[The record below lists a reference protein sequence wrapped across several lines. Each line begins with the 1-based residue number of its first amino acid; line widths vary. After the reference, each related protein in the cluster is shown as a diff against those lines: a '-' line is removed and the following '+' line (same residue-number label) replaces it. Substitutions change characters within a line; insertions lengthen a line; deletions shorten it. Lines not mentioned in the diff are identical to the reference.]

1 MKTNETIFKQIMEN
15 GVITKQQL
23 QVLKNRS
30 NKAQQDATRRNKAQQ
45 DVINYDWLESVGD
58 GYGIPLT
65 EEQGIQGLNWLK
77 KFIKKNG
84 ESNVYGYRELEII
97 GNASP
102 SDFVFKGFYD
112 AGNGWVRRF
121 LPIYQLNGMEYVPM
135 KEPYIIG

>member
-1 MKTNETIFKQIMEN
+1 MKTLESIFSEIKGT

-23 QVLKNRS
+23 QLLKNRS
-30 NKAQQDATRRNKAQQ
+30 NKQQQ
-45 DVINYDWLESVGD
+45 DVIDYDWLESIGN

-65 EEQGIQGLNWLK
+65 EEQGVQGLIWLK

-97 GNASP
+97 GNSSP

-112 AGNGWVRRF
+112 AGNGWAKTF
-121 LPIYQLNGMEYVPM
+121 LPIYQLNGMEYIPM

>member
-1 MKTNETIFKQIMEN
+1 MKTLESIFSEIKEN
-15 GVITKQQL
+15 GVITKQQFQL
-23 QVLKNRS
+23 LKNRS
-30 NKAQQDATRRNKAQQ
+30 NNQQQ
-45 DVINYDWLESVGD
+45 DVIDNDWLEIIGD

-65 EEQGIQGLNWLK
+65 DEQGVHGLNWLK

-84 ESNVYGYRELEII
+84 EINVYGYRELEII

-112 AGNGWVRRF
+112 AGNGCVRRF
-121 LPIYQLNGMEYVPM
+121 LPIYQFNGMEYIPM

>member
-1 MKTNETIFKQIMEN
+1 MKTLESIFSEIKES

-23 QVLKNRS
+23 QLLKNRS
-30 NKAQQDATRRNKAQQ
+30 NKQQK
-45 DVINYDWLESVGD
+45 DVICYDWLESVGD

-65 EEQGIQGLNWLK
+65 EEQGVQGLNQLK

-102 SDFVFKGFYD
+102 CDFVFKGFYD
-112 AGNGWVRRF
+112 AGNGWF
-121 LPIYQLNGMEYVPM
+121 KNYLPIYQVNGMEYIPM

>member
-1 MKTNETIFKQIMEN
+1 MKTLESIFSEIKEN
-15 GVITKQQL
+15 GFISKSQL
-23 QVLKNRS
+23 QTLKNRS
-30 NKAQQDATRRNKAQQ
+30 NRERK

-102 SDFVFKGFYD
+102 SDFIFKGFYD
-112 AGNGWVRRF
+112 AGNGWFRDF
-121 LPIYQLNGMEYVPM
+121 LPIYQVNGMEYIPM
-135 KEPYIIG
+135 EEPYIIG

>member
-1 MKTNETIFKQIMEN
+1 MKTLESIFSEVKEN

-23 QVLKNRS
+23 QLLKNRS
-30 NKAQQDATRRNKAQQ
+30 NKQQQ
-45 DVINYDWLESVGD
+45 DVIDYDWLGSIGD

-65 EEQGIQGLNWLK
+65 EEQGVQGLNWLK

-112 AGNGWVRRF
+112 AGNGWARSF
-121 LPIYQLNGMEYVPM
+121 LPIYQLNGMEYIPM
-135 KEPYIIG
+135 KEPYIVG

>member
-1 MKTNETIFKQIMEN
+1 MKTLESIFSEIKES

-23 QVLKNRS
+23 RLLKNRS
-30 NKAQQDATRRNKAQQ
+30 NKQQQ
-45 DVINYDWLESVGD
+45 DVIDYDWLESIGD

-65 EEQGIQGLNWLK
+65 EEQGVQGLNWLK

-84 ESNVYGYRELEII
+84 GSDVYGYRELEII

-112 AGNGWVRRF
+112 AGNGLVRRF
-121 LPIYQLNGMEYVPM
+121 LPIYQFNGMEYIPM

>member
-1 MKTNETIFKQIMEN
+1 MKTNETIFKEITEN

-23 QVLKNRS
+23 SLLKNRS
-30 NKAQQDATRRNKAQQ
+30 NKAQK

-65 EEQGIQGLNWLK
+65 EEQGVQGLNWLK

-84 ESNVYGYRELEII
+84 GSNVYGYRELEII

-112 AGNGWVRRF
+112 AGNGWVRVY
-121 LPIYQLNGMEYVPM
+121 LPIYQLNEMEYIPM

>member
-1 MKTNETIFKQIMEN
+1 MKTLESIFSEIKEN
-15 GVITKQQL
+15 GFISKSQL
-23 QVLKNRS
+23 QTLKNRS
-30 NKAQQDATRRNKAQQ
+30 NREQK

-65 EEQGIQGLNWLK
+65 EEQGVQGLNWLK

-102 SDFVFKGFYD
+102 CDFVFKGFYD
-112 AGNGWVRRF
+112 AGNGWFRNF
-121 LPIYQLNGMEYVPM
+121 LPICQLNGMEYIPM

>member
-1 MKTNETIFKQIMEN
+1 MKTLESIFSEIKEN
-15 GVITKQQL
+15 GFISKSQL
-23 QVLKNRS
+23 QILKNRS
-30 NKAQQDATRRNKAQQ
+30 NKQQK
-45 DVINYDWLESVGD
+45 DVICYDWLESVGD

-65 EEQGIQGLNWLK
+65 EEQGVQGLNWLK

-102 SDFVFKGFYD
+102 CDFVFKGFYD
-112 AGNGWVRRF
+112 AGNGWF
-121 LPIYQLNGMEYVPM
+121 KNYLPIYQVNGMEYIPM

>member
-1 MKTNETIFKQIMEN
+1 MKTLESIFSEIKEN
-15 GVITKQQL
+15 GFISKSQL
-23 QVLKNRS
+23 QTLKNRS
-30 NKAQQDATRRNKAQQ
+30 NRERK

-84 ESNVYGYRELEII
+84 KSNVYGYRELEII
-97 GNASP
+97 DNASP

-112 AGNGWVRRF
+112 AGNGWFRNF
-121 LPIYQLNGMEYVPM
+121 LPIYQVNGMEYIPM
-135 KEPYIIG
+135 EEPYIIG

>member
-1 MKTNETIFKQIMEN
+1 MKTLESIFSEIKEN
-15 GVITKQQL
+15 GFISKSQL
-23 QVLKNRS
+23 QALKNRS
-30 NKAQQDATRRNKAQQ
+30 NREQK

-65 EEQGIQGLNWLK
+65 EEQGVQGLNCLK

-112 AGNGWVRRF
+112 AGNGWFRNF
-121 LPIYQLNGMEYVPM
+121 LPIYQVNGMEYIPM